1 MKKLCLA
8 ICLCLVSVMLVA
20 QQDPIYS
27 LYLNNPFVLNP
38 AYAGLQNNLSTSASF
53 RQQWAG
59 LAGSPTTINANGH
72 MSLFKNTMGTG
83 LLLTSD
89 QTGSTDV
96 TEVFG
101 AYSYRIRINSSNTLA
116 FGIQGGMQNFN
127 ISTSGVKPQHTNDP
141 FFENAIRQTKPML
154 GAGVILTSD
163 KYFFSFSVPR
173 MLKNNLESAGLQG
186 ELYNQHFYLLGSYV
200 FMLQERIRLKPSV
213 LLRMVNNA
221 PVTYDVNAALIF
233 FENYQAGVLTRNFNT
248 YGLFFQLLIRDFL
261 RVGYVFEVPTGNS
274 VGAQFTSHE
283 LTAGVR
289 FNVLRFHSNMSV
301 FSY

>member
-96 TEVFG
+96 TG
-101 AYSYRIRINSSNTLA
+101 ASGRPASMPDPDAAWHRRGLVGRIASEPDC
-116 FGIQGGMQNFN
+116 GC
-127 ISTSGVKPQHTNDP
+127 
-141 FFENAIRQTKPML
+141 
-154 GAGVILTSD
+154 
-163 KYFFSFSVPR
+163 
-173 MLKNNLESAGLQG
+173 AGL
-186 ELYNQHFYLLGSYV
+186 S
-200 FMLQERIRLKPSV
+200 RLAGLSPEDASPLPV
-213 LLRMVNNA
+213 A
-221 PVTYDVNAALIF
+221 P
-233 FENYQAGVLTRNFNT
+233 T
-248 YGLFFQLLIRDFL
+248 YGLRSLLMAGSWPSRE
-261 RVGYVFEVPTGNS
+261 RETRESRMATG
-274 VGAQFTSHE
+274 
-283 LTAGVR
+283 R
-289 FNVLRFHSNMSV
+289 
-301 FSY
+301 